1 MLFTE
6 FDEDTRRSQAW
17 SAELVRYSL
26 ERDPQLADVLGGWVG
41 RWQPQMLEAVSSMGE
56 LFKQA
61 PHPLAAEDV
70 VEAAAAA
77 QQLHLEACGLAA
89 PSGGS

>member
-1 MLFTE
+1 L
-6 FDEDTRRSQAW
+6 W

-26 ERDPQLADVLGGWVG
+26 ERDPQLADVLGGWVSQ
-41 RWQPQMLEAVSSMGE
+41 WQPQILEAVNSLGE
-56 LFKQA
+56 LFEQA
-61 PHPLAAEDV
+61 AHPVAAADV

-77 QQLHLEACGLAA
+77 QQLHLVACGLAA